1 MTQAAV
7 AIAHDAQASV
17 SVAGGLSGCRL
28 ALVGPLPP
36 PSGGMANQTR
46 QLAQLLGDEG
56 LGVEVVRTNEPPPG
70 WVQGVRGLRAVVGEA
85 GFLPRLRRA
94 VKGADLVHM
103 MANSWWSF
111 HLFATPAVRLARHY
125 GKPVVINYRGG
136 EADAFL
142 ARQFRWVA
150 PTLRAA
156 DRVVVPSGFLAEVF
170 DRYGV
175 AATIVPN
182 VVDLSRFVPGSSPV
196 EEPRLLVTRNLEEL
210 YGIDVALRACALLH
224 QRGVAAHLTIAGEGP
239 AEGALRHLARELGI
253 ADDVTFTGRV
263 DNHEIAGLYHRARI
277 CLNPSRADNMPISVL
292 EALACGVPVVSTRVG
307 GVPYLV
313 EDGKT
318 ALLVPPDDPL
328 AMAEALQ
335 HLHTEAER
343 YRQMRE
349 AGLEMVR
356 RFTWQ
361 QVREELFAVYT
372 SLLPAS

>member
-1 MTQAAV
+1 MQQQN
-7 AIAHDAQASV
+7 D
-17 SVAGGLSGCRL
+17 
-28 ALVGPLPP
+28 
-36 PSGGMANQTR
+36 NWKN
-46 QLAQLLGDEG
+46 LL
-56 LGVEVVRTNEPPPG
+56 
-70 WVQGVRGLRAVVGEA
+70 
-85 GFLPRLRRA
+85 
-94 VKGADLVHM
+94 
-103 MANSWWSF
+103 
-111 HLFATPAVRLARHY
+111 
-125 GKPVVINYRGG
+125 
-136 EADAFL
+136 
-142 ARQFRWVA
+142 
-150 PTLRAA
+150 
-156 DRVVVPSGFLAEVF
+156 
-170 DRYGV
+170 
-175 AATIVPN
+175 
-182 VVDLSRFVPGSSPV
+182 
-196 EEPRLLVTRNLEEL
+196 
-210 YGIDVALRACALLH
+210 
-224 QRGVAAHLTIAGEGP
+224 
-239 AEGALRHLARELGI
+239 